1 MSECDAIPQRERA
14 GEYVMLRLR
23 TYEGINREEYERN
36 YLMPFEP
43 LERVM
48 EKYAERGLAEKVRD
62 RWRLTERGW
71 LVSNQVILT
80 LQEVQARC
88 TPLAKKR

>member
-1 MSECDAIPQRERA
+1 
-14 GEYVMLRLR
+14 MLRLR

-36 YLMPFEP
+36 YLMPFDPIEMHMDD
-43 LERVM
+43 LAAHG
-48 EKYAERGLAEKVRD
+48 YAEHIRD

-71 LVSNQVILT
+71 LVSNQIILA
-80 LQEVQARC
+80 LQSVQEQS

>member
-1 MSECDAIPQRERA
+1 
-14 GEYVMLRLR
+14 MLRLR

-36 YLMPFEP
+36 YLMPFDP
-43 LERVM
+43 LEQLM
-48 EKYAERGLAEKVRD
+48 EKFAERGYAEHVRD

-71 LVSNQVILT
+71 LVSNQIILS
-80 LQEVQARC
+80 LQELQARS